1 MLKLDWT
8 QGDTTGQVEVPS
20 TTKASELQS
29 YLAAESCEANM
40 SDASIKVRVST
51 GTSAWSM
58 KKDLAVLISKGD
70 PEVEP
75 AWKIFISEPPPVQE
89 LHQNAS

>member
-1 MLKLDWT
+1 
-8 QGDTTGQVEVPS
+8 
-20 TTKASELQS
+20 
-29 YLAAESCEANM
+29 M

-70 PEVEP
+70 PEVEL
-75 AWKIFISEPPPVQE
+75 AR
-89 LHQNAS
+89 